1 MYILK
6 IRGVK
11 NGTKKDKLVSLR
23 KGKGLSQLELAEILN
38 VSRQSISRWE
48 VGTSVP
54 TMEKLIALSK
64 LYDIPLDELIHQKEG
79 QENTVQVLEQNE
91 KEEKEGEKQQEIYKE
106 YHHIRKS
113 IDRISIG
120 VLLILVVLVSCI
132 VIYCIVIYCM
142 TNREFSAIPIEKLD
156 RYVIE
161 PEDIEL
167 GETEAITDDRP

>member
-1 MYILK
+1 MEL
-6 IRGVK
+6 
-11 NGTKKDKLVSLR
+11 KDKLVSLR
-23 KGKGLSQLELAEILN
+23 KGKGLSQLELAEALN
-38 VSRQSISRWE
+38 VSRQAVSRWE

-64 LYDIPLDELIHQKEG
+64 LYDIPLDELVHQKEE
-79 QENTVQVLEQNE
+79 QENTVQALEQNE
-91 KEEKEGEKQQEIYKE
+91 KEEKEGEKQQDIYNE

-132 VIYCIVIYCM
+132 VIYCM
-142 TNREFSAIPIEKLD
+142 TNREFSAIPIQDLESSIVL
-156 RYVIE
+156 

-167 GETEAITDDRP
+167 GEDETITDDSP

>member
-1 MYILK
+1 MELK
-6 IRGVK
+6 
-11 NGTKKDKLVSLR
+11 DQLVSLR

-64 LYDIPLDELIHQKEG
+64 LYDIPLDELVHQKEG
-79 QENTVQVLEQNE
+79 QENTVQALEQNE
-91 KEEKEGEKQQEIYKE
+91 KEEKEGEKQQDIYKE

-132 VIYCIVIYCM
+132 VIYCM

-167 GETEAITDDRP
+167 EETEAITDDRP

>member
-1 MYILK
+1 MEL
-6 IRGVK
+6 
-11 NGTKKDKLVSLR
+11 KDKLVSLR

-91 KEEKEGEKQQEIYKE
+91 KEEKEGEKRKY
-106 YHHIRKS
+106 IRNT
-113 IDRISIG
+113 II
-120 VLLILVVLVSCI
+120 LELVV
-132 VIYCIVIYCM
+132 
-142 TNREFSAIPIEKLD
+142 F
-156 RYVIE
+156 
-161 PEDIEL
+161 
-167 GETEAITDDRP
+167 